1 MSTASKILR
10 KSSDGY
16 GFWCPGCNRY
26 HGVFVDSADKR
37 PGAQWT
43 FNGNVNNP
51 TFRPSLLVTYSDPDG
66 SEPDERCHSY
76 ITDGQIQFLGDC
88 THALAGQTVPI
99 PDWPYAE
106 GEWSDG

>member
-1 MSTASKILR
+1 MSRASKILR
-10 KSSDGY
+10 KTRDGY
-16 GFWCPGCNRY
+16 GFWCPGCDSY
-26 HGVFVDSADKR
+26 HGVWVDSRETR

-43 FNGNVNNP
+43 FNGNVDAP
-51 TFRPSLLVTYSDPDG
+51 TFRPSLLVTYHRSSGPDKI
-66 SEPDERCHSY
+66 CHSY